1 MKAHITTLKDLQNY
15 AQGQVVELPPFA
27 EGQPFVARI
36 IRPSIIEMAKNGQ
49 IPNALLANANSL
61 FTKGRI
67 SSKDDEALQRLYDV
81 LDIICEA
88 SFLEPTFTEIKES
101 GIKLTDEQYMFIFN
115 YAQRGVKALETF
127 RHEPENTDSNGR
139 GAALQR
145 AAL

>member
-49 IPNALLANANSL
+49 IPNTLLANANSL

-88 SFLEPTFTEIKES
+88 SFLKPTFAEIKES

-127 RHEPENTDSNGR
+127 RHEPKNPDGDGH
-139 GAALQR
+139 GAAVQR